1 MERLLTRRPIHSGGT
16 LDVSTLAIEAG
27 VARQDLYRAYRP
39 VLEEFRVHLRRL
51 EAAGSDHSR
60 HSEQVDR
67 IRRQLDAALGRAER
81 YRTERDA
88 ARSERDLN
96 ASQIVHL
103 SEQNR
108 LLREQVDVGAGV
120 TQIHPD

>member
-39 VLEEFRVHLRRL
+39 VLDEFRAHLRRL
-51 EAAGSDHSR
+51 DTAGADHSR

-67 IRRQLDAALGRAER
+67 ISRRLDEALGRAKR
-81 YRTERDA
+81 YRTERDD
-88 ARSERDLN
+88 ARRERDMN

-108 LLREQVDVGAGV
+108 LLWEQVDAGARV
-120 TQIHPD
+120 TRIRPG